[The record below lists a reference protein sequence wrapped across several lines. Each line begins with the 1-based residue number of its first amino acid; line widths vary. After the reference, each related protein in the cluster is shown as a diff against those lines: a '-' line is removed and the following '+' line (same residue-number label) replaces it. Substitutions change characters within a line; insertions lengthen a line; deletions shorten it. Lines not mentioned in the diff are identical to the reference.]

1 MNREGG
7 ARAFA
12 SRMIARIDEA
22 LAPLLE
28 PGRPVALVNYA
39 NHPNPGDNAIWL
51 GTLRTLRRLNV
62 PVGYTSASAAFSETA
77 MRRGIGEGTL
87 LLNGGGNFGD
97 LYAGQ
102 QDLREHLLERC
113 TDRRIV
119 QLPQSIWFRSGA
131 RLEHVRRLC
140 AAHPDFVLMV
150 RERQSAELAR
160 SGLGVPIVLCPDLAF
175 GLGPMERAA
184 PPSQAV
190 LWIIRRDRE
199 AIRRALPDGVA
210 VSDWIPDDPADG
222 FWPGE
227 CDLLRLNRALVASAG
242 RDERR
247 AEHRAQ
253 TLSGTFEPLA
263 NAWVR
268 RGAAMVSSAGALVT
282 DRLHVHV
289 FAILLGVPHV
299 VLDNSYGKLRSTF
312 ETWTSESG
320 VAAWAD
326 DAKAALNAV
335 TAVSP

>member
-1 MNREGG
+1 
-7 ARAFA
+7 
-12 SRMIARIDEA
+12 MIARIDGA

-62 PVGYTSASAAFSETA
+62 PVGYTSTWTAFSENA
-77 MRRGIGEGTL
+77 MRRAIGGGTL

-102 QDLREHLLERC
+102 EDLREALLARC

-119 QLPQSIWFRSGA
+119 QLPQSIWFRSSS
-131 RLEHVRRLC
+131 RLERARRLC
-140 AAHPDFVLMV
+140 AAHPNFVLMV
-150 RERQSAELAR
+150 RERQSAELAVDR
-160 SGLGVPIVLCPDLAF
+160 LGIPAVLCPDLAF
-175 GLGPMERAA
+175 GMGAMHRAA
-184 PPSQAV
+184 PAERGAQ
-190 LWIIRRDRE
+190 WIVRSDRE
-199 AIRRALPDGVA
+199 AIPRALPEGVA
-210 VSDWIPDDPADG
+210 ASDWIADDPADG

-227 CDLLRLNRALVASAG
+227 RDLLQLNRALIAFVG

-247 AEHRAQ
+247 AEVRAKA
-253 TLSGTFEPLA
+253 LSGTFEPLA

-268 RGAAMVSSAGALVT
+268 RGAAMVSSAGTLVT

-289 FAILLGVPHV
+289 FAILLGIPHV

-320 VAAWAD
+320 LAAWAD
-326 DAKAALNAV
+326 DARAALDAV
-335 TAVSP
+335 TA